1 MKSWGITAA
10 AATALFAAAGPVI
23 AHHANSAYDRNA
35 TISVTGTVVKWQFIN
50 PHSGLWLDVK
60 DEQGNT
66 QQWSGEFQGV
76 LDLYR
81 HFGWNKDTFKPGDQ
95 ITITGNPSRDG
106 APTMGTITVTFA
118 DGSTVNVRNAPD

>member
-1 MKSWGITAA
+1 MKSRGIMLGAA
-10 AATALFAAAGPVI
+10 AALAVGAGPLL

-35 TISVTGTVVKWQFIN
+35 TVSVTGTVVKWQFIN
-50 PHSGLWLDVK
+50 PHSGLWLDVT

-81 HFGWNKDTFKPGDQ
+81 HFGWNKDTFKPGDR

-106 APTMGTITVTFA
+106 APTMGTISVTFA
-118 DGSTVNVRNAPD
+118 DGKTVNVRNAPD